1 MRNSYRLSER
11 CNELVPSHRQLNR
24 AGIHGIPEEWRVE
37 FVLMNGMHEA
47 GVLLPLTVLAGGIGL
62 DDYADHVTA
71 GFHPDS
77 GKEQQRRT
85 ETSYIQL
92 FGELA
97 AAKP

>member
-24 AGIHGIPEEWRVE
+24 AGRRGIPEERRAE

-62 DDYADHVTA
+62 DECADHVTA

-77 GKEQQRRT
+77 GEEQQRRT
-85 ETSYIQL
+85 GTAYIQL
-92 FGELA
+92 FGELVA
-97 AAKP
+97 ATP

>member
-1 MRNSYRLSER
+1 MR
-11 CNELVPSHRQLNR
+11 
-24 AGIHGIPEEWRVE
+24 GIPEERRVK

-62 DDYADHVTA
+62 DEYADHVTA

-77 GKEQQRRT
+77 GEEQLRRT
-85 ETSYIQL
+85 ETDYIQL